1 MSKKIYFDENK
12 NLYVEIIY
20 YKTNSCNIKSIF
32 YYLDSNRTIYHNNS
46 GPAIITYN
54 TNGYLL
60 SEEFYINGKFNNPF
74 STHDNILPSRIWYHT
89 YNNNNLIPYK
99 EYYYIN
105 NILNNINTF
114 NIDGK
119 CIESLY
125 NINSNY
131 VNSIFY
137 KNIKPYITKT
147 EKYLLNNNNNS
158 NNNSNNINSN
168 NNISNNNNSN
178 INNIINKIFSGEL
191 LKEDIE
197 ESNRLSTITDFTKS
211 KKIKIHFKNKNFQNK
226 NLKSINLI

>member
-1 MSKKIYFDENK
+1 MSKKIYFDMNK

-20 YKTNSCNIKSIF
+20 HKINSSNIKSIF
-32 YYLDSNRTIYHNNS
+32 YYLDSNRTIYHNNN

-74 STHDNILPSRIWYHT
+74 STHDNILPSRIWYH
-89 YNNNNLIPYK
+89 NNVVIPYK

-105 NILNNINTF
+105 NVLNNINTF

-147 EKYLLNNNNNS
+147 EKYLLNNNINNIS
-158 NNNSNNINSN
+158 NNNIINN
-168 NNISNNNNSN
+168 NNISNNN

-197 ESNRLSTITDFTKS
+197 ESNRLSTITNYTKS
-211 KKIKIHFKNKNFQNK
+211 KKIKMNFKNKNFGNK